1 MTFTEDNPDTCILSE
16 NGTDHV
22 MTMVGTSYCYLN
34 RTGLSD
40 GIYNYNV
47 TLNDTFGNTGVSE
60 NRVITLDSVYPADLA
75 FVAPTL
81 ADAAMGAND
90 YFYVNMT
97 FTEDNPWLCN
107 FLGNVSGTPTSQ
119 LMTVVGTSYCY
130 YNFTAVPDGLVEYNV
145 WMSDLAG
152 ATTISEHRSLTID
165 STTPSNIT
173 FVAPTEADA
182 ATVTQTSYYVNV
194 TFTEANPD
202 TCILEENGTN
212 HTMTLVGRTH
222 CYISRTGL
230 GAGEYNYTVYL
241 NDTMGNVNASSERSV
256 NLAAAAAAVTGT
268 INATKAFG
276 EIPAGA
282 ILGLTEN
289 VSVGA
294 VIQLVVIMT
303 VIGFGMFAHTRIKTK
318 GLKN

>member
-1 MTFTEDNPDTCILSE
+1 M
-16 NGTDHV
+16 
-22 MTMVGTSYCYLN
+22 
-34 RTGLSD
+34 
-40 GIYNYNV
+40 
-47 TLNDTFGNTGVSE
+47 
-60 NRVITLDSVYPADLA
+60 
-75 FVAPTL
+75 
-81 ADAAMGAND
+81 
-90 YFYVNMT
+90 
-97 FTEDNPWLCN
+97 
-107 FLGNVSGTPTSQ
+107 
-119 LMTVVGTSYCY
+119 
-130 YNFTAVPDGLVEYNV
+130 
-145 WMSDLAG
+145 
-152 ATTISEHRSLTID
+152 
-165 STTPSNIT
+165 
-173 FVAPTEADA
+173 APTEADA